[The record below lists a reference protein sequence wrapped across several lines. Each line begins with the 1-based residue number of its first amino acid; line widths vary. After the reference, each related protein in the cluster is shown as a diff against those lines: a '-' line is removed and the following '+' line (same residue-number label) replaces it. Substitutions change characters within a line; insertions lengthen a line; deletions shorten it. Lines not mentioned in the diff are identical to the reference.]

1 MVFRVRWLNFGI
13 LLLPIPWVQPHE
25 SIVGSRPI
33 VRFNSPVFHR
43 ILAASLAVWVGAIPV
58 VFAAAESIDESSGG
72 AFAAGKGWGYKQ
84 NSLFL
89 VHFRENLLSVDAL
102 GSFEGTFVWVVVYG
116 HPIDGLWDVR
126 VPLFKGNL
134 RPARSVPHSHV
145 VQRRKRFVVVN
156 HCRLRECAPHQIRR
170 SFQIVPANTVP
181 AQLVPKKYPH
191 RQSLLDQ
198 WEKRLERCIPP
209 LGVIWP

>member
-1 MVFRVRWLNFGI
+1 MVFGVRWSNLGI
-13 LLLPIPWVQPHE
+13 LLLPIPRVQPHE

-43 ILAASLAVWVGAIPV
+43 ILAASLAVWVGTIPV
-58 VFAAAESIDESSGG
+58 VFAAAESIDEPSRG

-84 NSLFL
+84 NSLVF
-89 VHFRENLLSVDAL
+89 VHFWKNLLSVDAL

-116 HPIDGLWDVR
+116 YPIDGIWDVWI
-126 VPLFKGNL
+126 PLFKGNL

-156 HCRLRECAPHQIRR
+156 HC
-170 SFQIVPANTVP
+170 
-181 AQLVPKKYPH
+181 
-191 RQSLLDQ
+191 
-198 WEKRLERCIPP
+198 
-209 LGVIWP
+209 